1 MGDGQGMHNPDFK
14 REIDRYGAR
23 DLEQRKNWYSL
34 AAVAYDQV
42 RPRYPQ
48 ALLGQVAMAA
58 QLSARSRILE
68 VGCGPAT
75 ATVDFAKL
83 GCWILGLEPNPDFF
97 ALAQRNCQVFSNV
110 TLQNLAFEEWL
121 QEFRRSEQG
130 SQMPNQEISQ
140 FDAVLAASSFHWIPA
155 TVGYPQAARLLK
167 KNGRLILLWN
177 KELQP
182 SESVY
187 RGLSEIYQVHTPEL
201 DRYETREQRQQILQ
215 ELGQMAID
223 SGYFQDLVTGQIDVE
238 VTYTVDQYLTLLNT
252 YSPYLKLD
260 PVRKTALFTALR
272 ERIEVD
278 WGGSLALSYISA
290 FHITQK
296 CSIVTAD

>member
-1 MGDGQGMHNPDFK
+1 MRNSDFK

-23 DLEQRKNWYSL
+23 DLEQRKSWYSP
-34 AAVAYDQV
+34 AAVAYDQA

-48 ALLGQVAMAA
+48 ALLRQVAMIA
-58 QLSARSRILE
+58 QLSARSCILE

-97 ALAQRNCQVFSNV
+97 ALAQRNCQAFSNV

-121 QEFRRSEQG
+121 QGPARLEPELEQGSEQG
-130 SQMPNQEISQ
+130 SQQVPHQGSAQ

-167 KNGRLILLWN
+167 KKGHLILLWN

-187 RGLSEIYQVHTPEL
+187 RQLSDIYQVHAPAL
-201 DRYETREQRQQILQ
+201 DRYETRQQQQQILQ
-215 ELGQMAID
+215 GLGQMAID
-223 SGYFQDLVTGQIDVE
+223 SGYFQDLVAGQMEVE

-260 PVRKTALFTALR
+260 PVRKTALFTALK
-272 ERIEVD
+272 ERIED
-278 WGGSLALSYISA
+278 RWGGRLALSYISA

-296 CSIVTAD
+296 CC